1 MSGPPK
7 LWALCG
13 PHIWH
18 NCGRDPA
25 HDHQRL
31 RNNLDSARGL
41 TTTTPAT
48 TPPKVS
54 SSIYFL
60 FLITFRT
67 IFVCMKKKS
76 KMGDD

>member
-31 RNNLDSARGL
+31 RNNLASKWFNMSRGGF
-41 TTTTPAT
+41 TVDEAAT
-48 TPPKVS
+48 KIHLRL
-54 SSIYFL
+54 SIE
-60 FLITFRT
+60 R
-67 IFVCMKKKS
+67 
-76 KMGDD
+76 